1 MTVDEEDWAKRRRD
15 SEEKMGQ
22 RERGLGRVKTGWRGK
37 SREEKAGQR

>member
-22 RERGLGRVKTGWRGK
+22 REREAWGG
-37 SREEKAGQR
+37 